1 MLFAIDGCPRP
12 RRYSGGGV
20 LYRKCQALALWLICL
35 VCAGVTQA
43 GNPQSVYWA
52 GFAFTGDS
60 ASRAS
65 VVPHSTQIIEKKSAE
80 KLNQALLIA
89 MRNRAPEH
97 LKIITDQLAKL
108 DGSTSS
114 TVLAVALDRET
125 TSVEHIGG
133 KYKVLIEVA
142 LQALFFDFREKQVIA
157 SYPVTLQYIDLLDVA
172 PTSEQLNAIF
182 AKKLYGGDASDLPQA
197 FAQTLARVQLPNAAM
212 KRLQVATVEFT
223 EAAKTS
229 LPKRELD
236 APLRMTLANEFSKLL
251 SSETGVGLLPPA
263 MGEAIGGVMALRFSD
278 QRVYQLKIPSAD
290 YLVKLRVDR
299 LASRVLEETPA
310 MKNLLFGAVFNISVV
325 EPLSGRVYFDQPLR
339 KGATKVV
346 PATQTEIDTW
356 AAQYET
362 LLSGLNVFSSA
373 AAGRVDPK
381 WLSAQQPGGNS
392 MKKQLSSLQELI
404 ASCH

>member
-1 MLFAIDGCPRP
+1 
-12 RRYSGGGV
+12 
-20 LYRKCQALALWLICL
+20 
-35 VCAGVTQA
+35 
-43 GNPQSVYWA
+43 
-52 GFAFTGDS
+52 
-60 ASRAS
+60 
-65 VVPHSTQIIEKKSAE
+65 
-80 KLNQALLIA
+80 
-89 MRNRAPEH
+89 
-97 LKIITDQLAKL
+97 
-108 DGSTSS
+108 
-114 TVLAVALDRET
+114 
-125 TSVEHIGG
+125 
-133 KYKVLIEVA
+133 
-142 LQALFFDFREKQVIA
+142 
-157 SYPVTLQYIDLLDVA
+157 
-172 PTSEQLNAIF
+172 
-182 AKKLYGGDASDLPQA
+182 
-197 FAQTLARVQLPNAAM
+197 
-212 KRLQVATVEFT
+212 
-223 EAAKTS
+223 
-229 LPKRELD
+229 
-236 APLRMTLANEFSKLL
+236 MTLANEFSKLL

-310 MKNLLFGAVFNISVV
+310 MKNLLFGAVFNISVI
-325 EPLSGRVYFDQPLR
+325 EPLSGRIYFDQPLR

-404 ASCH
+404 ASCR